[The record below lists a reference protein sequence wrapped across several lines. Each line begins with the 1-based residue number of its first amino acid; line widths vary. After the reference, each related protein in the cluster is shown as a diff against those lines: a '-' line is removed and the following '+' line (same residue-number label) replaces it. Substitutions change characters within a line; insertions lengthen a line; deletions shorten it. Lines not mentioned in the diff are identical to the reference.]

1 MTADDQNQTPLT
13 DPFREYDVVVV
24 GAGPAGIAAACVA
37 AEQGARV
44 GVVEASPSLGG
55 QIWHGETA
63 TRKDPAAKSW
73 LQRLR
78 HCGAEILCGATVFAT
93 GKPKSLWA
101 ETPRAA
107 VEIGWKRLVL
117 ATGARELM
125 IPLPGWTL
133 PGVVGAGGL
142 QAMSKGGWPISGK
155 RVVVAG
161 SGPLLLAVAD
171 GLKQQGAIVVAI
183 VEQAPRFR
191 VVKFGLQMAHYPAK
205 LCQGLAIK
213 LRLLTTPYHCGCWP
227 VEADGDGR
235 VGQVVLSDGTRRWT
249 VACDYLACGFGLVP
263 NTELA
268 QLLGCQLQAGF
279 VKIDRRQETSVPD
292 VFCAGEPTG
301 IGGADRAL
309 VEGQIAGLHAAG
321 AAEQASR
328 LEAQRL
334 KWQRFSS
341 ILADVFALRPELSQL
356 TTPDTIVCRCEDIRR
371 RQIEPFAS
379 WREAKLQTRCGMGA
393 CQGRICGTAISV
405 VFGWKHDSVRPPIVP
420 VRLGSLISK
429 GNLKS

>member
-1 MTADDQNQTPLT
+1 MWSLSAPVRRALPRLASRPNMEP
-13 DPFREYDVVVV
+13 
-24 GAGPAGIAAACVA
+24 
-37 AEQGARV
+37 RV
-44 GVVEASPSLGG
+44 GVVEAGPWVGG
-55 QIWHGETA
+55 QIWHGANA
-63 TRKDPAAKSW
+63 TQKDPAAKRW
-73 LQRLR
+73 LQRL
-78 HCGAEILCGATVFAT
+78 HNSGAEILCGATVFAT

-107 VEIGWKRLVL
+107 VAMGWKRLVL

-142 QAMSKGGWPISGK
+142 QAMCKGGWPISGK

-161 SGPLLLAVAD
+161 SGPLLLAAAD
-171 GLKQQGAIVVAI
+171 GLKRQGAIVVAI
-183 VEQAPRFR
+183 VEQAPKLR
-191 VVKFGLQMAHYPAK
+191 VMKFGLQMARYPAK

-213 LRLLTTPYHCGCWP
+213 SRLLTTPYHCGCWP
-227 VEADGDGR
+227 VEADGDGHL
-235 VGQVVLSDGTRRWT
+235 GQVALSDGTRRRT
-249 VACDYLACGFGLVP
+249 VACDYLACGFGLAP

-268 QLLGCQLQAGF
+268 QLLGCELQAGF
-279 VKIDRRQETSVPD
+279 VKVDQRQETSVPD

-321 AAEQASR
+321 AAEPASQ
-328 LEAQRL
+328 LDAQRI
-334 KWQRFSS
+334 KWQRFSQ
-341 ILADVFALRPELSQL
+341 ILADAFALRPELSQL
-356 TTPDTIVCRCEDIRR
+356 ATPDTIVCRCEDIRR

-393 CQGRICGTAISV
+393 CQGRICGTASTVI
-405 VFGWKHDSVRPPIVP
+405 FGWRQESVRPPIVP
-420 VRLGSLISK
+420 VRLGSLACRE
-429 GNLKS
+429 